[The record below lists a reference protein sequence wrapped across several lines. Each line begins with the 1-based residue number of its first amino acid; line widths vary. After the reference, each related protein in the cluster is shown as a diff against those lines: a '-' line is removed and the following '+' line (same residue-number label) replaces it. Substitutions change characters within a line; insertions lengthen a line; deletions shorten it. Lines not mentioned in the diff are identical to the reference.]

1 MVSGLTGEDAVH
13 LESMEGDCASFLS
26 AMVYYRTVLLDQ
38 APLGDRFESHTVN
51 FKGSSSVWVIPCS
64 RGKPSGFN

>member
-13 LESMEGDCASFLS
+13 LESVEGGCASFLS
-26 AMVYYRTVLLDQ
+26 AVIYYRTMLLDQ
-38 APLGDRFESHTVN
+38 SLLGDRFGSHTVN
-51 FKGSSSVWVIPCS
+51 FKGSSSVWVTPRS